1 MKKLL
6 MLVILVVGGVY
17 FYGRSLPREHKFTS
31 SITLVQPQDTVWL
44 VVRHVGATDTWW
56 SDVKAV
62 RRLSRT
68 RESYEQNMGAAGMI
82 SVEIASEDPPK
93 RLVTRILND
102 EQQDFGGTW
111 TYVVRNTDSGA
122 ELTVTEEGWIAS
134 PFYRVIARISGQRRT
149 LNSYLTSF
157 GAHFGE
163 SVTPRER
170 N

>member
-17 FYGRSLPREHKFTS
+17 FYGRSLPREHKVTS

-44 VVRHVGATDTWW
+44 VVRHVGATNLWW

-62 RRLSRT
+62 RRLDRSK
-68 RESYEQNMGAAGMI
+68 ESYEQNMGTAGMI
-82 SVEIASEDPPK
+82 SVEIVSEDPPK

-111 TYVVRNTDSGA
+111 TYVVRNTDSGT
-122 ELTVTEEGWIAS
+122 EVTVTEEGWIAS
-134 PFYRVIARISGQRRT
+134 PFYRVIAQISGPRRT